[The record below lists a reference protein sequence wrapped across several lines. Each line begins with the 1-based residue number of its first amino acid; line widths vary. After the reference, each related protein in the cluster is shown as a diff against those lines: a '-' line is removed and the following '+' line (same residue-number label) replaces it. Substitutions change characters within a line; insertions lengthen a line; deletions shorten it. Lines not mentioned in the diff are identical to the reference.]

1 MIKPIEE
8 QIDKLKEALTKLKEL
23 RKLGILTPREWRSK
37 IKLVKDKI
45 GQLQWQ
51 IRNQQISLLQKD
63 IKKEKETEQ
72 LLFNFF
78 DRSKL
83 KIIEIKDVDG

>member
-1 MIKPIEE
+1 LIKPIEE